1 MQVHTSVPAAA
12 TAGREVGW
20 IQPGTI
26 ALLLRSGL
34 GLVLFSGGLSKLS
47 QLLDPARQSAILAQY
62 WSPLGYVNTFFDQY
76 LFEGALGGLLTPWLF
91 LTTLSAFELVAGGLL
106 IAGIFVRPVA
116 LVWGLLFWSFV
127 AALPVATAAGVDPE
141 LSTHRSPA
149 LLVLARDIGLS
160 GLFFALFIIGAGRYS
175 VDGRWI
181 GVAATRHTLNWDA
194 LGLLLRLSVALPLLI
209 GGAFHGFGHIQSF
222 GMPAWLLVILALLLL
237 SNVGVRAAA
246 VVTALLMGWFIIG
259 NFELGR
265 SLIANMNAVKREFAF
280 LAAAIVLSVCGGGRL
295 FSVLAGRSGWA
306 RLLRPGP

>member
-1 MQVHTSVPAAA
+1 M
-12 TAGREVGW
+12 
-20 IQPGTI
+20 
-26 ALLLRSGL
+26 
-34 GLVLFSGGLSKLS
+34 
-47 QLLDPARQSAILAQY
+47 
-62 WSPLGYVNTFFDQY
+62 
-76 LFEGALGGLLTPWLF
+76 
-91 LTTLSAFELVAGGLL
+91 
-106 IAGIFVRPVA
+106 A

-160 GLFFALFIIGAGRYS
+160 GLFFTLFIIGAGRYS

-181 GVAATRHTLNWDA
+181 GAAATRHTLNWDA

-209 GGAFHGFGHIQSF
+209 GAAFHGFDHIQSF

-237 SNVGVRAAA
+237 ANVGVRAAG
-246 VVTALLMGWFIIG
+246 VVTTLLMGWFIIG

-280 LAAAIVLSVCGGGRL
+280 LAAAIVLAACGGGRL
-295 FSVLAGRSGWA
+295 FSVLAGRAGWA